1 MIQCFFKEL
10 IRFNNT
16 EVALDRSSANI
27 SPLNPSLVI
36 LEDWTS
42 VLTYGKGKLYIIP
55 AAFFLLALLMA
66 SPIILLA
73 IFSNQSLYQETR
85 YRLLANTLISDLIY
99 SVVNLIITATNIAP
113 FLFPKIMCQIL
124 LGFLTMTYYNGV
136 LNITAMV
143 VDLYLAVNWPLHYNS
158 LLPPRRAIK
167 MILCIWGLS
176 ALTPIVTYIIMS
188 AKEDLMCAVPVC
200 FNYFGLVIM
209 FCSCFVVIVGCYYTL
224 YWRTR
229 HSGIW
234 NGTSSRGRQTFLI
247 HSLLFVFYLFPVI
260 ILITEKILLTKKVMN
275 FFSLIYVTM
284 TMSNIVMMLP
294 KALTPYLYGL
304 RYRDLVSTKQ
314 GIVEN
319 KPHLVYFTLTL

>member
-1 MIQCFFKEL
+1 MIQCFLKEL
-10 IRFNNT
+10 IQFNNT

-27 SPLNPSLVI
+27 SPLNPSLTI

-55 AAFFLLALLMA
+55 AAFFLLALLLA

-73 IFSNQSLYQETR
+73 IFSNHSLYQETR

-200 FNYFGLVIM
+200 VIDMIFFLHQTDQTLGQFNYFGLVIM
-209 FCSCFVVIVGCYYTL
+209 FCSCFVVIPKEQLELCQL
-224 YWRTR
+224 S
-229 HSGIW
+229 HQILLEEHIE
-234 NGTSSRGRQTFLI
+234 RQ
-247 HSLLFVFYLFPVI
+247 SI
-260 ILITEKILLTKKVMN
+260 ILM
-275 FFSLIYVTM
+275 
-284 TMSNIVMMLP
+284 
-294 KALTPYLYGL
+294 
-304 RYRDLVSTKQ
+304 STK
-314 GIVEN
+314 
-319 KPHLVYFTLTL
+319 L